1 MITVKTNVKTL
12 VIKSK
17 IKVKVRFKVI
27 QGEGK
32 AGGYLLKLAM

>member
-1 MITVKTNVKTL
+1 MYDYSEDKCLKL
-12 VIKSK
+12 LKL
-17 IKVKVRFKVI
+17 KVKVRFKVI